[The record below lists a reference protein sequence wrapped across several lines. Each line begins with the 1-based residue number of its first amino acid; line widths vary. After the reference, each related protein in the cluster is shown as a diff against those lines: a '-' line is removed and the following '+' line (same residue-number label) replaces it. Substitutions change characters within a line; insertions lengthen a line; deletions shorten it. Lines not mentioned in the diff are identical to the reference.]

1 LTKGYFCTSLR
12 FPDYRPVLFSIY
24 IDMYKTRT
32 AFISLIILLLISPV
46 WGKAQQKRIIS
57 LAPSLTKNIY
67 FLEAQNQLVGCTSYC
82 TEALADNK
90 EVVASA
96 IKVNLEKAVS
106 LKPDLVLVT
115 TMTEPETIEMLEKF
129 DIQVEVF
136 STPKDKE
143 EVFEQFLQ
151 IGSLV
156 NKKEKANDIVATS
169 KQRIKEIK
177 ELLPAHNKDIFFQ
190 IGAQPIFSV
199 LPGTF
204 MNDYITILGGRN
216 IATDVSTGAVTRE
229 SVVAKNPDIIFVVT
243 MGITG
248 EEECKEW
255 QTFKGMKATDNDKIY
270 IIDAEKA
277 CSPTPV
283 TFVETLDTLVS
294 LFKTGI

>member
-1 LTKGYFCTSLR
+1 MHKIKNAFFSLLL
-12 FPDYRPVLFSIY
+12 FLFSVPAC
-24 IDMYKTRT
+24 TN
-32 AFISLIILLLISPV
+32 
-46 WGKAQQKRIIS
+46 AQQNRVIS
-57 LAPSLTKNIY
+57 LAPSLTKNVY
-67 FLEAQNQLVGCTSYC
+67 FLGAQDQLVGCTSYC

-96 IKVNLEKAVS
+96 IKVNIEKTVS
-106 LKPDLVLVT
+106 LKPNLILVT
-115 TMTEPETIEMLEKF
+115 TITEPETITMLEKF

-136 STPKDKE
+136 STPKNTE
-143 EVFEQFLQ
+143 EVFEQFRR
-151 IGSLV
+151 IGKLLDKTEEA
-156 NKKEKANDIVATS
+156 NKIITSSEKN
-169 KQRIKEIK
+169 IKKIK
-177 ELLPAHNKDIFFQ
+177 ELQVAKNKDIFFQ
-190 IGAQPIFSV
+190 IGAEPIFSV

-204 MNDYITILGGRN
+204 MNDYISILGGKN

-248 EEECKEW
+248 EEECEKW
-255 QTFKGMKATDNDKIY
+255 HTFKGMKATNNKKIF

-294 LFKTGI
+294 LLNPAKNE